1 MKHLLIAAALGL
13 AALSLGASAHGPDK
27 AQHGGVV
34 QAAGDLTFELVTEA
48 NGAALYVVD
57 HGKAADVSA
66 MTGKLVVLNG
76 TAKTEAELKPA
87 GGNKLEASNVTIDK
101 RSTAVASIFTAAKKN
116 ITVRFKMK

>member
-1 MKHLLIAAALGL
+1 MKHFLVAVTISLSALTLDAG
-13 AALSLGASAHGPDK
+13 AHGPDK

-34 QAAGDLTFELVTEA
+34 QSASDLTFELVA
-48 NGAALYVVD
+48 QPDGAALYVVD
-57 HGKAADVSA
+57 HGKAANVSG

-87 GGNKLEASNVTIDK
+87 GGNKLEASNVTLEK
-101 RSTAVASIFTAAKKN
+101 GSTAVASVSTAAKKN